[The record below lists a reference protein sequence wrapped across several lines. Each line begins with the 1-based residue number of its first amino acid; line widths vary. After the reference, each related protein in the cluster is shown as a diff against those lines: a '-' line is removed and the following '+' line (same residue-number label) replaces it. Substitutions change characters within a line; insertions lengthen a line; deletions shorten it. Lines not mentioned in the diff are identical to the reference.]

1 MKKRYLRLISLFVI
15 MTMLFCACGKKTDD
29 KDTSGTKTDNT
40 ETEDTQ
46 KDDATVDGT
55 DENKQD
61 DAGTDEGKQDTSTDD
76 TSDDTNTGD
85 SGQEPADEL
94 TPKEIFS
101 TVRRSTPYKYMNDH
115 NPLITQSY
123 GADPYAIVYN
133 DTVYVYMTGDTYE
146 YDKEGNLVSN
156 SYGKVNTIKVVSSKD
171 LVNWTDCGSIRV
183 AGRGNAATWASQS
196 WAPSVAYKNID
207 GKDKFFLYF
216 ANNASNIGVL
226 VSDSPTGPFTDPI
239 GKPLITREMQNCG
252 DVTWLFDPGVF
263 VDDDGS
269 AYIYFGG
276 GVPEG
281 KDADPGTIR
290 CAKLGADMTSIEGDI
305 IKLDVPYVFEASC
318 MNKIGDTYY
327 YTYCSNW
334 NVPQSV
340 YGELGIK
347 SAQICYMTSDN
358 PMGPFT
364 LQGAILKNPYDYFK
378 VGGNNHQSLF
388 EFHGEWYIAYH
399 SQILDIAAGN
409 GGMGYRSTNIDKLTV
424 REDGKIELIEVA
436 TKLGVKQVGTLDV
449 LNRVEAETMS
459 TMAGINTRTYIGASN
474 NVAVNEFN
482 TGDWIYLEGCDFGS
496 GANTFTASV
505 YAVEGQSGLMEIKVG
520 GLGGEVVGYF
530 EITPGDEGFRE
541 ISVKLDKEVSGVH
554 NMLLT
559 FYGEGFMMD
568 YWNFSQE

>member
-1 MKKRYLRLISLFVI
+1 MKNKFLRLLSLFVI
-15 MTMLFCACGKKTDD
+15 MTMLLCACGKKADD
-29 KDTSGTKTDNT
+29 KDVSGSKADNT
-40 ETEDTQ
+40 ET
-46 KDDATVDGT
+46 DDSQNGNTATDGT

-61 DAGTDEGKQDTSTDD
+61 DKQDASAG
-76 TSDDTNTGD
+76 SDSADGSEDVD
-85 SGQEPADEL
+85 SKDKEQEAADVL

-101 TVRRSTPYKYMNDH
+101 TVRRTPPYKFMNDH
-115 NPLITQSY
+115 NPLFTQSY

-146 YDKEGNLVSN
+146 YDKDGNLVSN
-156 SYGKVNTIKVVSSKD
+156 SYGKVNTIKVVCSKD

-183 AGRGNAATWASQS
+183 AGRGNAAEWASQS

-226 VSDSPTGPFTDPI
+226 VADSPTGPFTDPI

-252 DVTWLFDPGVF
+252 DVAWLFDPGVF

-334 NVPQSV
+334 NVPQSA
-340 YGELGIK
+340 YEELGIK

-364 LQGAILKNPYDYFK
+364 LQGAILKNPYDYFS

-388 EFHGEWYIAYH
+388 EFKGEWYIAYH
-399 SQILDIAAGN
+399 SQLLDVAVGN

-436 TKLGVKQVGTLDV
+436 TKKGVKQVGTLDV

-459 TMAGINTRTYIGASN
+459 TMGGINTRTHVDASN
-474 NVAVNEFN
+474 RTVVNEIN
-482 TGDWIYLEGCDFGS
+482 TGDFIYLEGCDFGS

-505 YAVEGQSGLMEIKVG
+505 YAVEEQAGLVEIKLD

-530 EITPGDEGFRE
+530 EITPGEKGFRE
-541 ISVKLDKEVSGVH
+541 LSVKLDKEVSGVH
-554 NMLLT
+554 NLFFT
-559 FYGEGFMMD
+559 FYGEGYMMD
-568 YWNFSQE
+568 YWVFSQE